1 MQITAQDHER
11 IAEAIARAEMTTAG
25 EIYCIVADEV
35 SDYRETPIAWA
46 AGAALV
52 LPALALL
59 LGFRPQALTQLF
71 GGWTVGHAAASDATV
86 LSALT
91 TYILLQAVVFVG
103 VALLVSIPAVRRAL
117 TPRAVKA
124 ERVHD
129 AAMQQFIAKGLH
141 QTQGRTGVLLFVALA
156 EHRAEVIADEGIY
169 VAAPHQVWDE
179 VTGLL
184 TGGARRGQLGDGFV
198 AAIERTGQ
206 ILAEHVPPVGDNP
219 NEQPDELTVLPPR
232 KPRQRPGKK
241 KPT

>member
-1 MQITAQDHER
+1 MQITPHDHER
-11 IAEAIARAEMTTAG
+11 IAQAIAQAEMTTAG

-46 AGAALV
+46 AGVSLV

-59 LGFRPQALTQLF
+59 LGFRPEALSRLF
-71 GGWTVGHAAASDATV
+71 GGWSVGHAAAGDATV

-91 TYILLQAVVFVG
+91 TYILLQAVVFV
-103 VALLVSIPAVRRAL
+103 VAGLVVSIPAVRRAL
-117 TPRAVKA
+117 TPAAVKA

-141 QTQGRTGVLLFVALA
+141 LTAGRTGVLLFVALA

-169 VAAPHQVWDE
+169 AAAPHQVWDE
-179 VTGLL
+179 VIALL
-184 TGGARRGQLGDGFV
+184 IGGIKRGQPGDGFV

-206 ILAEHVPPVGDNP
+206 ILSQHVPPVGDNP
-219 NEQPDELTVLPPR
+219 NEHPDELTILPPR
-232 KPRQRPGKK
+232 KKPRK
-241 KPT
+241 KP